1 MAVFGLTSQNLAPSL
16 RAKSNKSSRRCSSWV
31 AQVAPC
37 SHGVLW
43 GLHFS
48 RSRTESRF
56 PMRLQA
62 GQGPRQK
69 LATTSRICSECQQLI
84 LLNKIEFHQR
94 CWSCKIIKTWL
105 GFPVGFSVLSAQ
117 ICARVLWQTISFCGL
132 ARFLLRHATR
142 IIQLSSEVGLTRE
155 RKTAN
160 CNTFA
165 IMRNKLVQ
173 HLIAR
178 GGFQASCHRT

>member
-1 MAVFGLTSQNLAPSL
+1 VLAAQVDYTANIGGFLTPGGQGVNLARPNFHMRQMAVFGLTSQNLAPSL

-48 RSRTESRF
+48 RSRPGSRF

-84 LLNKIEFHQR
+84 LLNKIEFRQR
-94 CWSCKIIKTWL
+94 CWSCKIIKT
-105 GFPVGFSVLSAQ
+105 
-117 ICARVLWQTISFCGL
+117 
-132 ARFLLRHATR
+132 
-142 IIQLSSEVGLTRE
+142 
-155 RKTAN
+155 
-160 CNTFA
+160 
-165 IMRNKLVQ
+165 
-173 HLIAR
+173 
-178 GGFQASCHRT
+178 